1 MLTTKLEPSVTYI
14 GEVGEPSAFFESS
27 SELATSFAWRNGRP
41 RLKRRRSAAVGVL
54 LELAL
59 GLAMLE
65 LAPVSRPS
73 LAVRLPYLFF
83 KYLAQEL
90 SAAPSLSSP
99 AAPRTGDVSRDF
111 SACVERLRLKAEP
124 SLDDA
129 PYRLR

>member
-1 MLTTKLEPSVTYI
+1 MIPAAAAAAAI
-14 GEVGEPSAFFESS
+14 GEVGEPSTFFESS
-27 SELATSFAWRNGRP
+27 SELATSFAWRNGKP

-54 LELAL
+54 LLAL
-59 GLAMLE
+59 ELAMLE

-83 KYLAQEL
+83 KYRAHEL

-111 SACVERLRLKAEP
+111 NACVDRLRLNADP

-129 PYRLR
+129 P